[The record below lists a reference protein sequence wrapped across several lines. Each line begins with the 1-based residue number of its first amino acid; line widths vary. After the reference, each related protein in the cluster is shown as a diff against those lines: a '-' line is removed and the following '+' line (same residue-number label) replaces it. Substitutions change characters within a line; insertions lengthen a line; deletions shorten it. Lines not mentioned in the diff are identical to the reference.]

1 MNCELVVF
9 VIFCQFC
16 FTVKFDMFTD
26 RILDFDCYRCIFRTV
41 LFVSDVSEIPISFPF
56 LELPFSI
63 LFPIKNMKT
72 VMVLVFTDRFRPFSS
87 LISAVV
93 RSQASHSQTIARWFW
108 WCAWEPR
115 MVHQGKRGGGG
126 TLLRPFHAW
135 SDRLSRQIGS
145 CHERFRNLTHNK
157 KTSNFQRRGGLV
169 NAQVFSFTQLSAS
182 APPDKSV
189 PRKWEGPS
197 MTQPGAPFCFGRR
210 T

>member
-126 TLLRPFHAW
+126 AHFFVHSMHDPTAW
-135 SDRLSRQIGS
+135 AVRSVLATRDSETWR
-145 CHERFRNLTHNK
+145 TTK
-157 KTSNFQRRGGLV
+157 KPVTFRGGEV
-169 NAQVFSFTQLSAS
+169 
-182 APPDKSV
+182 
-189 PRKWEGPS
+189 
-197 MTQPGAPFCFGRR
+197 
-210 T
+210 